1 MATKYELPEEA
12 DANLRSNLG
21 EEVEMKTFKKNVPP
35 TLECDKDHKRW
46 L

>member
-1 MATKYELPEEA
+1 MPTKYELPEEA

-21 EEVEMKTFKKNVPP
+21 EEVEMKTFKTNVTP
-35 TLECDKDHKRW
+35 TLEYVTKIKRW

>member
-21 EEVEMKTFKKNVPP
+21 EEVEMKTFLKQMFP
-35 TLECDKDHKRW
+35 RR
-46 L
+46 